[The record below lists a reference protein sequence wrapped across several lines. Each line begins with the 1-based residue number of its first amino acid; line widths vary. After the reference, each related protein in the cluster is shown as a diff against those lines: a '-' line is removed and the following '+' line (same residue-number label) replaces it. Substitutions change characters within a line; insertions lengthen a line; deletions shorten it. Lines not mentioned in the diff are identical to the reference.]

1 MTVKDNQPSLAAR
14 LVDQPW
20 WDSKP
25 RFVEEDRGHGR
36 IEVRALRV
44 LPVSAGEPLPG
55 FPSARQMMLIVRERT
70 TLRGLPLGEPEVVFA
85 ITSLPRK
92 QASPRALAKMI
103 RGHWCIENSL
113 HYVRDVTFDEDR
125 SRVRSGS
132 GPRVMASL
140 RNLAI
145 AIHRL
150 NGEKNIASASRRCCR
165 SSVRSFARLYPR
177 SVVPAIHA
185 A

>member
-1 MTVKDNQPSLAAR
+1 VKDNQPSLAAE
-14 LVDQPW
+14 LVEQPW
-20 WDSKP
+20 WDLKP
-25 RFVEEDRGHGR
+25 QFAEQNRGHGR
-36 IEVRALRV
+36 IEVRTLRV
-44 LPVSAGEPLPG
+44 LPVSDGNPLPG
-55 FPSARQMMLIVRERT
+55 FPSARQMMVIVRERA
-70 TLRGLPLGEPEVVFA
+70 TLRGAPLGKPEVVFA

-92 QASPRALAKMI
+92 QASPRDLANMV

-125 SRVRSGS
+125 SRVRTGS
-132 GPRVMASL
+132 GPRVMASF

-150 NGEKNIASASRRCCR
+150 NGEKNIATATRACCR
-165 SSVRSFARLYPR
+165 DSTRSFKRLCPR
-177 SVVPAIHA
+177 TVALRSCA

>member
-1 MTVKDNQPSLAAR
+1 MKDNQPSLAAA
-14 LVDQPW
+14 LVEQPW
-20 WDSKP
+20 WDMKP
-25 RFVEEDRGHGR
+25 RFVEKNRGHGR
-36 IEVRALRV
+36 NEVRTLRV
-44 LPVSAGEPLPG
+44 LPVNADEPLPG
-55 FPSARQMMLIVRERT
+55 FPSARQMIFVVRERT
-70 TLRGLPLGEPEVVFA
+70 TLRGVPLGEPEVVFA

-92 QASPRALAKMI
+92 QASPRDLAKML

-125 SRVRSGS
+125 SRVRTGS

-145 AIHRL
+145 AVHRL
-150 NGEKNIASASRRCCR
+150 NGDKNIASATRACCR
-165 SSVRSFARLYPR
+165 DSTRSFKQVCPR
-177 SVVPAIHA
+177 TVAPKSRA

>member
-1 MTVKDNQPSLAAR
+1 VKDNQPSLAAK

-20 WDSKP
+20 WDLKP
-25 RFVEEDRGHGR
+25 HFVKKNRGHGR
-36 IEVRALRV
+36 IEVRTLRV
-44 LPVSAGEPLPG
+44 LPVSAADRLPG
-55 FPSARQMMLIVRERT
+55 FPSARQMMLVVRQRA
-70 TLRGLPLGEPEVVFA
+70 TLRGAPLGEPEVVFA
-85 ITSLPRK
+85 ITSLSRK
-92 QASPRALAKMI
+92 QASPRLLAKTI

-113 HYVRDVTFDEDR
+113 HHVRDVTFDEDR
-125 SRVRSGS
+125 SRVRTGS

-150 NGEKNIASASRRCCR
+150 NGEKNIASAARRCCQN
-165 SSVRSFARLYPR
+165 STRSFARLCAR
-177 SVVPAIHA
+177 TVASTSRA